1 MLFFNKKI
9 LLTLIIQTFFST
21 FTMAGNSISD
31 CGKQPKKKPRSL
43 KTIEISQE
51 FTHDHLIQYFTLC
64 LNNARYGKSINNDLL
79 TIVLHVE
86 ESENPIESARLALA
100 YVLLQ
105 YAQLDSLT
113 IDTYEALRRIYTA
126 LAKNDTSHPIIKEAL
141 EAHPH
146 LEIKSFD
153 TID

>member
-31 CGKQPKKKPRSL
+31 CGKKPKKRSPRSIQ
-43 KTIEISQE
+43 TSPE
-51 FTHDHLIQYFTLC
+51 FTHDHLIQYCRIC
-64 LNNARYGKSINNDLL
+64 LNNAKYGRIAMADLL
-79 TIVLHVE
+79 TITLHVE
-86 ESENPIESARLALA
+86 ESENPIESARLTLA
-100 YVLLQ
+100 YVLIK

-153 TID
+153 SID